1 MAGKRGGS
9 RRGNPKGVGGNLPRT
24 KPKPFH
30 QGLVERYGIGGIIRE
45 LRYKGTSYRDIA
57 EYINQNKLIPNDYK
71 IGYGAIARWCT
82 QNNLGGDMNEESDR
96 KAINVYRR
104 NVELLGLINT
114 AIDVVSVQL
123 DEMNKDVKKG
133 TVKTSDLKDLIMSLD
148 KLAIR
153 QQSLTQE
160 IGQIQEKIYRY
171 EVVGRAMQIIKDVVR
186 SRVDQETYQEIM
198 ESFGENPTL
207 VEAIREIA
215 PSNV

>member
-1 MAGKRGGS
+1 MAIKKKGGK
-9 RRGNPKGVGGNLPRT
+9 RGNPKGVGGKLQRTSPRA
-24 KPKPFH
+24 FH
-30 QGLVERYGIGGIIRE
+30 NNLVERYGIGGIIRE

-57 EYINQNKLIPNDYK
+57 DYINKNKLIPNDYK
-71 IGYGAIARWCT
+71 IGYGAIARWCS
-82 QNNLGGDMNEESDR
+82 QNDLGGDMSEESDR
-96 KAINVYRR
+96 KAVNVYRR
-104 NVELLGLINT
+104 NCELLGLINT

-123 DEMNKDVKKG
+123 DEMNKNVRDG
-133 TVKTSDLKDLIMSLD
+133 TVKVTDLKDLVVALD

-160 IGQIQEKIYRY
+160 IGQIQEKIYKY
-171 EVVGRAMQIIKDVVR
+171 ETIGRAMQIIRDIVR
-186 SRVDQETYQEIM
+186 ARVDQETYQEIM

>member
-1 MAGKRGGS
+1 MSRPKGGKKGVAP
-9 RRGNPKGVGGNLPRT
+9 NPKGGKLERT
-24 KPKPFH
+24 KPRPFH
-30 QGLVERYGIGGIIRE
+30 NGLVERYGIGGIIRE

-57 EYINQNKLIPNDYK
+57 EYINQNKLIPNEYK
-71 IGYGAIARWCT
+71 VGYGAIARWCT
-82 QNNLGGDMNEESDR
+82 QHDLGGDMAEESDR
-96 KAINVYRR
+96 KAVNVYRR

-114 AIDVVSVQL
+114 AIDIVSVQL
-123 DEMNKDVKKG
+123 DEMNKEVKKG
-133 TVKTSDLKDLIMSLD
+133 TVKVTDLKDLVVSLD

-160 IGQIQEKIYRY
+160 IGQIQEKIYKY
-171 EVVGRAMQIIKDVVR
+171 EVVGRAMQIIKDIVR
-186 SRVDQETYQEIM
+186 SRVNQETYQEIM